1 MAKPKNIL
9 VAPLNWG
16 LGHAT
21 RCIPI
26 INELLQ
32 NGFTPILASDGNSL
46 ALLKKE
52 FPNLEHIT
60 LPSYNIK
67 YAKKGRFFKL
77 KLALN
82 LPKLIIAAQK
92 EKRLINKLVEEK
104 EITGIISD
112 NRFGVYHHTIPSI
125 YITHQLNVLSGATT
139 QLSSKIHQYI
149 IKKFDECWI
158 PDFKSSTNF
167 SGKLSQVFDYNCNL
181 KYIGILS
188 RFKIKSTPV
197 IYDYLIILS
206 GPEPQRTLL
215 ENKLLSELKR
225 TTKKII
231 FIKGVIEPVQK
242 ITTTNNII
250 HYNYMTSPELEHAIN
265 SSNMIIARSGY
276 TTIMDLAKMNK
287 KAFFIPT
294 PGQYEQL
301 YLAERLQK
309 YGYIP
314 YCKQEDFCID
324 KLLEVETYNGLS
336 IINEDSINFS
346 ELFNCFQSKRKL

>member
-26 INELLQ
+26 INELLL
-32 NGFTPILASDGNSL
+32 NGFTPILASDGKAL

-67 YAKKGRFFKL
+67 YAKKGIFFKL

-82 LPKLIIAAQK
+82 LPKLIIAVQK
-92 EKRLINKLVEEK
+92 EKRLVNKLVEEK
-104 EITGIISD
+104 DLSGIISD
-112 NRFGVYHHTIPSI
+112 NRFGIYHQSVPSI

-139 QLSSKIHQYI
+139 ILSSKIHQRI

-158 PDFKSSTNF
+158 PDFNSKTNF
-167 SGKLSQVFDYNCNL
+167 SGRLSQINNSKYNL
-181 KYIGILS
+181 KHIGVLS
-188 RFKIKSTPV
+188 RFKRKNTPI

-215 ENKLLSELKR
+215 ENKLLFELKH
-225 TTKKII
+225 TTKKIL
-231 FIKGVIEPVQK
+231 FIKGIIESEQK
-242 ITTTNNII
+242 TTTKNNITC
-250 HYNYMTSPELEHAIN
+250 YNYMTSFELEHAIN
-265 SSNMIIARSGY
+265 SSDMVIARSGY

-294 PGQYEQL
+294 PGQFEQI
-301 YLAERLQK
+301 YLAERLQE
-309 YGYIP
+309 YGYTP
-314 YCKQEDFCID
+314 YCKQDDFSIE
-324 KLLEVETYNGLS
+324 KLKVAEAYNGLS
-336 IINEDSINFS
+336 ITDEDTINFS
-346 ELFNCFQSKRKL
+346 DLFNCF

>member
-26 INELLQ
+26 INELQ
-32 NGFTPILASDGNSL
+32 KNGFTPILASDGNAL

-52 FPNLEHIT
+52 FPNLEYIT

-67 YAKKGRFFKL
+67 YAKKGMFFKL

-82 LPKLIIAAQK
+82 LPKLINAVQQ
-92 EKRLINKLVEEK
+92 EKKLVDKLVEEK
-104 EITGIISD
+104 DITGIISD
-112 NRFGVYHHTIPSI
+112 NRFGVYHESIPSI
-125 YITHQLNVLSGATT
+125 YITHQLNVLSGITT
-139 QLSSKIHQYI
+139 KLSSKIHQHI

-158 PDFKSSTNF
+158 PDINSNTNF
-167 SGKLSQVFDYNCNL
+167 SGKLSHVNNANYNL
-181 KYIGILS
+181 KFIGTLS
-188 RFKIKSTPV
+188 RFERKKITIK
-197 IYDYLIILS
+197 YDYLVVLS

-215 ENKLLSELKR
+215 ENKLFSELKHS
-225 TTKKII
+225 TKKILLV
-231 FIKGVIEPVQK
+231 KGIIEAEQK
-242 ITTTNNII
+242 ITTLKNITR
-250 HYNYMTSPELEHAIN
+250 YNYMTSSELERAIN
-265 SSNMIIARSGY
+265 ESHIIITRSGY

-301 YLAERLQK
+301 YLAERLQEH
-309 YGYIP
+309 GYVP
-314 YCKQEDFCID
+314 FCKQDDFCIE
-324 KLLEVETYNGLS
+324 KLKEVDNYNGLS
-336 IINEDSINFS
+336 ITNQESDCFS
-346 ELFNCFQSKRKL
+346 NLFNCFQSKRKL

>member
-26 INELLQ
+26 INELQQ
-32 NGFTPILASDGNSL
+32 NGFTPIIASDGNAL
-46 ALLKKE
+46 DLLKKE
-52 FPNLEHIT
+52 FPKLKYIT

-67 YAKKGRFFKL
+67 YAKKVIFFKL

-82 LPKLIIAAQK
+82 LPKLIIAVQQ
-92 EKRLINKLVEEK
+92 EKKLIDRLIIEED
-104 EITGIISD
+104 ITGIISD
-112 NRFGVYHHTIPSI
+112 NRFGVYHKNIPSI
-125 YITHQLNVLSGATT
+125 YITHQLNVLSGITT
-139 QLSSKIHQYI
+139 KLSSKIHQRV
-149 IKKFDECWI
+149 IKNFDECWI

-167 SGKLSQVFDYNCNL
+167 SGKLSQLNNSDYNL
-181 KYIGILS
+181 KYIGVLS
-188 RFKIKSTPV
+188 RFKSKSTPI

-225 TTKKII
+225 TTKKIL
-231 FIKGVIEPVQK
+231 FIKGVIEAEQK
-242 ITTTNNII
+242 TTTEKNITF
-250 HYNYMTSPELEHAIN
+250 YNYMTSKELEQAISN
-265 SSNMIIARSGY
+265 SETVISRSGY

-294 PGQYEQL
+294 PGQYEQI
-301 YLAERLQK
+301 YLAERLQS
-309 YGYIP
+309 YGYTL
-314 YCKQEDFCID
+314 YCKQDDFSIE
-324 KLLEVETYNGLS
+324 KLEEVDTYNGLS
-336 IINEDSINFS
+336 ITDEEAINFP
-346 ELFNCFQSKRKL
+346 ELFNCF

>member
-9 VAPLNWG
+9 LAPLNWG

-26 INELLQ
+26 INELLL
-32 NGFTPILASDGNSL
+32 NGFTPILASDGNAL

-67 YAKKGRFFKL
+67 YAKKGKFFKL
-77 KLALN
+77 KLVFN
-82 LPKLIIAAQK
+82 IPKLIIAVQK
-92 EKRLINKLVEEK
+92 EKKLVNKLVKEK
-104 EITGIISD
+104 DITGIISD
-112 NRFGVYHHTIPSI
+112 NRFGVYHHSIPSI
-125 YITHQLNVLSGATT
+125 YITHQLNVLSGVTT
-139 QLSSKIHQYI
+139 KLSSKIHQLI
-149 IKKFDECWI
+149 IRKFDECWV

-167 SGKLSQVFDYNCNL
+167 SGKLSQAFDSNFSL

-188 RFKIKSTPV
+188 RFKRKNTPI
-197 IYDYLIILS
+197 IYGYLIILS

-215 ENKLLSELKR
+215 ENKLLSELKH
-225 TTKKII
+225 TAKKTL
-231 FIKGVIEPVQK
+231 FIKGVIESEQK
-242 ITTTNNII
+242 KTITNNIT
-250 HYNYMTSPELEHAIN
+250 HYNYMTSFELEQAIN
-265 SSNMIIARSGY
+265 SSDMVIARSGY

-294 PGQYEQL
+294 PGQFEQI

-309 YGYIP
+309 QRYAP
-314 YCKQEDFCID
+314 YCKQDDFCIE
-324 KLLEVETYNGLS
+324 KLKEIDAYNGLS
-336 IINEDSINFS
+336 ITNEEAINFS

>member
-26 INELLQ
+26 INELQ
-32 NGFTPILASDGNSL
+32 KNGFTPILASDGNAL

-67 YAKKGRFFKL
+67 YAKKGMFFKL
-77 KLALN
+77 KLAFN
-82 LPKLIIAAQK
+82 LPKLIKAVLQ
-92 EKRLINKLVEEK
+92 EKKVINRLIEEK
-104 EITGIISD
+104 DITGMISD
-112 NRFGVYHHTIPSI
+112 NRFGVYNKSIPSI
-125 YITHQLNVLSGATT
+125 YITHQLNVLSGITT
-139 QLSSKIHQYI
+139 KLSSKIHQNI

-158 PDFKSSTNF
+158 PDINSNTNF
-167 SGKLSQVFDYNCNL
+167 SGKLSQINNTNYHL
-181 KYIGILS
+181 KFIGTLS
-188 RFKIKSTPV
+188 RFKRKPTVIK
-197 IYDYLIILS
+197 YDYLIILS

-215 ENKLLSELKR
+215 ENKLFSELKHSS
-225 TTKKII
+225 KKILLV
-231 FIKGVIEPVQK
+231 KGIIDRKQK
-242 ITTTNNII
+242 TTTSKNITC
-250 HYNYMTSPELEHAIN
+250 YNYMTSNELEHAIN
-265 SSNMIIARSGY
+265 ESNIIIARSGY

-309 YGYIP
+309 NDYVP
-314 YCKQEDFCID
+314 YCKQDNFCIE
-324 KLLEVETYNGLS
+324 KLKEVDNYNGLS
-336 IINEDSINFS
+336 TTNEDNICFS
-346 ELFNCFQSKRKL
+346 DLFNCFQSKREL

>member
-26 INELLQ
+26 INELQ
-32 NGFTPILASDGNSL
+32 KNGFTPIIASDGNAL

-67 YAKKGRFFKL
+67 YAKKGMFFKL

-82 LPKLIIAAQK
+82 FPKLINAVQQ
-92 EKRLINKLVEEK
+92 EKKLVNKLIEK
-104 EITGIISD
+104 KDINGIISD
-112 NRFGVYHHTIPSI
+112 NRFGIYHKSIPSI
-125 YITHQLNVLSGATT
+125 YITHQLNVLSGITT
-139 QLSSKIHQYI
+139 KLSSKTHQYI

-158 PDFKSSTNF
+158 PDFKSDLNF
-167 SGKLSQVFDYNCNL
+167 SGKLSQVNNANINI
-181 KYIGILS
+181 KYIGTLS
-188 RFKIKSTPV
+188 RFERKTTTV
-197 IYDYLIILS
+197 TYDYLIVLS

-215 ENKLLSELKR
+215 ENKVFSELKH
-225 TTKKII
+225 TTKKTLL
-231 FIKGVIEPVQK
+231 IKGVIEAEQTK
-242 ITTTNNII
+242 KTEKNITC
-250 HYNYMTSPELEHAIN
+250 YNYMTSSELEHAIN
-265 SSNMIIARSGY
+265 ESHIIIARSGY

-294 PGQYEQL
+294 PGQFEQL
-301 YLAERLQK
+301 YLAERLQEHN
-309 YGYIP
+309 YVP
-314 YCKQEDFCID
+314 YCEQDDFCIE
-324 KLLEVETYNGLS
+324 KLKAVGNYKGLS
-336 IINEDSINFS
+336 TTNEDSICFS
-346 ELFNCFQSKRKL
+346 DLFDCFQSKRKL